1 MMKTKGLDRQDWR
14 EGQAGRACPLKLARR
29 VRERRWLGI
38 ALAMSVSAC
47 GSSGSTS
54 TTAPTV
60 ARTTD
65 TFTGTVAVGG
75 RDFHSFTITATGTV
89 DVTLTAAT
97 PPSTI
102 VMGVNIGLP
111 ANSLCP
117 AMAGASTLTAAGA
130 TVQLSG
136 IASPGLLCVDVHDIG
151 NQSVP
156 VSYAVTVTHP

>member
-1 MMKTKGLDRQDWR
+1 MGIGQVGHVGRVGLVGWTFV
-14 EGQAGRACPLKLARR
+14 LSLA
-29 VRERRWLGI
+29 LG
-38 ALAMSVSAC
+38 ASAC

-54 TTAPTV
+54 TTTPTV

-89 DVTLTAAT
+89 DVTLTSAT
-97 PPSTI
+97 PPATI
-102 VMGVNIGLP
+102 VMGLNIGIP
-111 ANSLCP
+111 GDSKCP

-130 TVQLSG
+130 NVQLSG
-136 IASPGLLCVDVHDIG
+136 IASPGLLCVDVHDVG

-156 VSYAVTVTHP
+156 ISYTVTVTHP

>member
-1 MMKTKGLDRQDWR
+1 MGTGGQEGQEGQDWMKR
-14 EGQAGRACPLKLARR
+14 LGRAAVLA
-29 VRERRWLGI
+29 I
-38 ALAMSVSAC
+38 AIGASAC
-47 GSSGSTS
+47 GSSDSTS
-54 TTAPTV
+54 PTSPAV

-97 PPSTI
+97 PPATI
-102 VMGVNIGLP
+102 VMGLNIGVP
-111 ANSLCP
+111 GDSKCP

-130 TVQLSG
+130 GVQLSG
-136 IASPGLLCVDVHDIG
+136 IASPGLLCVDVHDVG

-156 VSYAVTVTHP
+156 ISYTVTVTHP